1 MPTDDHSG
9 PEQAERIGRFRVRS
23 QIGVGGNAII
33 YAAWDDENDREVAI
47 KLLRDD
53 RSFRPDTR
61 ARFLREA
68 KAMARLHHPNVVR
81 IYEVGIHGGP
91 PHGEARVFLA
101 MEYVEGQSLREWVER
116 ESPSIDAI
124 LARYIE
130 AGRGLAAAHAAGLMH
145 RDFKPDNAV
154 LGSDGHV
161 RVVDFGLARSTRG
174 TDSFQTI
181 EEMTPGLR
189 AVLDQGADILATIGL
204 SGTPAYMALEQHFG
218 RDTDARADQ
227 FAFCVATWEA
237 LFGQRPYRGQTAGAI
252 ARAIELGKIAE
263 PARERASGVPK
274 SVRKALERGLA
285 AEAKDRWPTM
295 DLLLAELEDSRRSKG
310 LLERFLE
317 PFRRE

>member
-1 MPTDDHSG
+1 MGLGMPTDD
-9 PEQAERIGRFRVRS
+9 AELRIGRFRIRA
-23 QIGVGGNAII
+23 QIGAGGNALIF
-33 YAAWDDENDREVAI
+33 AAWDDEHDRQVAI

-53 RSFRPDTR
+53 RSVRPDTR

-91 PHGEARVFLA
+91 PEGEPRVFLA

-116 ESPSIDAI
+116 EQPSVDSI
-124 LARYIE
+124 LDRYLE

-145 RDFKPDNAV
+145 RDFKPDNVV
-154 LGSDGHV
+154 LGSDGLV

-181 EEMTPGLR
+181 EEQTPGLR
-189 AVLDQGADILATIGL
+189 AALDQGQDILATIGL

-218 RDTDARADQ
+218 RATDARADQ
-227 FAFCVATWEA
+227 FAFCVALWEA

-252 ARAIELGKIAE
+252 ARAIETGKICE
-263 PARERASGVPK
+263 PPRDKASAVTRA
-274 SVRKALERGLA
+274 VRKALERGLA
-285 AEAKDRWPTM
+285 AEPDHRWPSM
-295 DLLLAELEDSRRSKG
+295 DELLAELDEGRRSKG

>member
-1 MPTDDHSG
+1 MPTDDHAE
-9 PEQAERIGRFRVRS
+9 PEVRIGRFRIRS
-23 QIGVGGNAII
+23 KIGEGGNAVI
-33 YAAWDDENDREVAI
+33 YAAWDEQNNREVAI

-61 ARFLREA
+61 ARFVREA

-91 PHGEARVFLA
+91 PHGEPRVFLA
-101 MEYVEGQSLREWVER
+101 MEYVEGQSLRAWVER
-116 ESPSIDAI
+116 EQPSAELI
-124 LARYIE
+124 LDRYIE

-154 LGSDGHV
+154 LGSDGLV

-189 AVLDQGADILATIGL
+189 AVLDQGHDILATIGL

-218 RDTDARADQ
+218 RTTDARADQ
-227 FAFCVATWEA
+227 FAFCVALWEA

-252 ARAIELGKIAE
+252 ARAIETGKLCE
-263 PARERASGVPK
+263 PPRERASVV
-274 SVRKALERGLA
+274 SRVLRKALERGLA
-285 AEAKDRWPTM
+285 AEPADRWPTM
-295 DLLLAELEDSRRSKG
+295 DVLLTEIEDGRRAKG
-310 LLERFLE
+310 LLERILE